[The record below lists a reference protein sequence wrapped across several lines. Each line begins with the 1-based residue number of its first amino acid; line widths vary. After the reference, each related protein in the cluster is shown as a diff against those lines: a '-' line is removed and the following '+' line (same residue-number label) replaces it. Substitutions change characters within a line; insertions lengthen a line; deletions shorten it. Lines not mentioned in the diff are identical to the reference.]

1 MHFNANGWH
10 VSTSNVGAI
19 APAPE
24 WDFAEGSTLSF
35 FSEYL
40 ALQNPNGTPV
50 TVDLNYATEQRQRAT
65 KTLTLPANSPT
76 TVRVFTGDPTSNV
89 TDCLPDDPAGTCGV
103 GPNQVGVSVQVKS
116 RSLPIVA
123 ERPFYVNHANPFGF
137 SHPIADGHDAFGAN
151 GAALSWSF
159 AEGTTLWDATAK
171 QGFKEFLTLQNPG
184 TTDAGVTLTYQL
196 GAGPPPVKTL
206 TVPAASRV
214 TVEVFHGDTSSVTN
228 CTPNQS
234 ATGPG
239 TCGVGPGQVNVSVA
253 VTSTQPIVAERPMY
267 LDYDF
272 GSGPVAGAHDAVGAN
287 QLATLFGFAWALT
300 EAGDNDYLTI
310 QNPGAADAHLTVTY
324 YPPLGPS
331 IVRTI
336 TVAGRSRHTVEVFG
350 TTEGAGPGL
359 SSLGIVVAS
368 DQPVLV
374 EKPTYSANPT
384 TYGAT
389 VTGGY
394 SPTPGFF

>member
-1 MHFNANGWH
+1 
-10 VSTSNVGAI
+10 
-19 APAPE
+19 
-24 WDFAEGSTLSF
+24 
-35 FSEYL
+35 
-40 ALQNPNGTPV
+40 
-50 TVDLNYATEQRQRAT
+50 
-65 KTLTLPANSPT
+65 
-76 TVRVFTGDPTSNV
+76 
-89 TDCLPDDPAGTCGV
+89 
-103 GPNQVGVSVQVKS
+103 
-116 RSLPIVA
+116 
-123 ERPFYVNHANPFGF
+123 
-137 SHPIADGHDAFGAN
+137 
-151 GAALSWSF
+151 
-159 AEGTTLWDATAK
+159 
-171 QGFKEFLTLQNPG
+171 
-184 TTDAGVTLTYQL
+184 
-196 GAGPPPVKTL
+196 
-206 TVPAASRV
+206 VPAASRV

-368 DQPVLV
+368 DQPALV

-394 SPTPGFF
+394 SPTLGFF